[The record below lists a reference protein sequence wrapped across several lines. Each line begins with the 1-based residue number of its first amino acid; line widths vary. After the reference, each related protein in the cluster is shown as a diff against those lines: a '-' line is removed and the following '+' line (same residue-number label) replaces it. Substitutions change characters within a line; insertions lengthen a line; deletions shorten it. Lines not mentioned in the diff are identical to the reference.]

1 MSIHYTPAF
10 PFLGIFIHEKLLY
23 LTWRRAQECLY
34 QQASFKRKQLK
45 SLGCVHT
52 KIYYSEVKINTT
64 IKKTKLDKF
73 CLHNTEGNMQS
84 TVPYFYKY

>member
-1 MSIHYTPAF
+1 MKNSYILPGDMHKNVYSNKHPSK
-10 PFLGIFIHEKLLY
+10 E
-23 LTWRRAQECLY
+23 
-34 QQASFKRKQLK
+34 KQLK

-52 KIYYSEVKINTT
+52 KIYYSEVKTNTT